1 MILIPLLAFGGKWVF
16 LILALALVG
25 VSLYEYLSLVVP
37 EEDWRGKWPV
47 ILIGLILPISA
58 QRGVLSLSFGLA
70 VVTILNFIFH
80 MLRED
85 EFVGIMARIG
95 KASFGLLYV
104 GFFLSHLVL
113 IRGLASGSAWIFF
126 LLFVIF
132 LGDTSAFYVGKNY
145 GRHGLYRKVSPGK
158 TVEGAIAGFA
168 ASLLGAL
175 FFWSLFLRPFSF
187 VHCVVLASGMSLL
200 GQAGDLCES
209 MIKRSAGVKDS
220 GSILPGHGGMLDRID
235 GLFFAAPFLYYY
247 VVLVL

>member
-1 MILIPLLAFGGKWVF
+1 MVLVPLVVFGGRWAF
-16 LILALALVG
+16 LILALAVIG
-25 VSLYEYLSLVVP
+25 VSLYEYLGLVVP
-37 EEDWRGKWPV
+37 EEDWRERWPV
-47 ILIGLILPISA
+47 ILMGLVLPISA
-58 QRGVLSLSFGLA
+58 QKGESFLSFGLA
-70 VVTILNFIFH
+70 IVIVLNFVFH
-80 MLRED
+80 LPRRD
-85 EFVGIMARIG
+85 EFEGIMARIG
-95 KASFGLLYV
+95 KVSFGLLYV

-113 IRGLASGSAWIFF
+113 IRGLASGSAWVFF

-145 GRHGLYRKVSPGK
+145 GRHSLYRKVSPGK

-175 FFWSLFLRPFSF
+175 FFWAFFLRPFSF
-187 VHCVVLASGMSLL
+187 VHCVVLALGMSAL

-235 GLFFAAPFLYYY
+235 GLFFASPFLYYY